1 MAHTQAS
8 SAQEVK
14 GDMTATS
21 DKAVAKAR
29 AKQYMKALRSGAI
42 RKPSQKT
49 LDKHRI
55 VRIENTYIFREEL
68 QEDGDGFLSQ
78 EGYRDL
84 MRAVFDGVSAE
95 RVAHP

>member
-1 MAHTQAS
+1 MAPVSKIS
-8 SAQEVK
+8 SR
-14 GDMTATS
+14 DMVATS

-29 AKQYMKALRSGAI
+29 AKQYMKVLRSGAI

-68 QEDGDGFLSQ
+68 QEDEDGFPSQ
-78 EGYRDL
+78 EGYRNL
-84 MRAVFDGVSAE
+84 IRAVLDGASVE
-95 RVAHP
+95 RMAHP